1 MASTF
6 RSLIRGINDNDNDIG
21 SISLSI
27 SRFKNSIKADPAI
40 SLIIVSLGILLTA
53 SSGSWDITNHL
64 LNRPE
69 TFFSPPHAGL
79 YSGVVLVLFG
89 SLMAFRHY
97 RHNNSK
103 RSDDDDDNNRKSL
116 PTYLR
121 LVLVGVV
128 MLILAGPFDFAWHTA
143 FGLDGL
149 LSPPHAVLTLGMVL
163 CSIGAFLGLISKNNC
178 YSSSISRM
186 KTKINRET
194 MNNGDGYSTVELENT
209 NTSSNDTT
217 IYNKRSPLLI
227 IISITAIWI
236 TISGIIYMTSLPFS
250 DTDYF
255 KFNPNPI
262 LGGLI
267 ATLCFPFL
275 VSFILFTSWEITK
288 KFGVLSATGMVFI
301 FINLVTTILP
311 NEDLVFTIPFY
322 LINVIPIVVVD
333 LLLSLLNM
341 RLSQSPSSLSKVSHS
356 QTRKWIMNVVTGV
369 VLGLTFFMLYFP
381 LLTHT
386 YNEVS
391 INTQPVWPNVTA
403 SIYFEMINE
412 MYPLLIVSSIA
423 TGILGVMISSKLFGH
438 PLNDIHRRTKYI
450 HFRINDS

>member
-1 MASTF
+1 MGMDDDDDDDTVF
-6 RSLIRGINDNDNDIG
+6 
-21 SISLSI
+21 ISLSL
-27 SRFKNSIKADPAI
+27 SGFKNRIEADPVI
-40 SLIIVSLGILLTA
+40 PLIMVSLGILLTA

-79 YSGVVLVLFG
+79 YSGVVLVLIG
-89 SLMAFRHY
+89 SLMSFRHY
-97 RHNNSK
+97 RHNSSK
-103 RSDDDDDNNRKSL
+103 MSDDNNNRKFL

-121 LVLVGVV
+121 LVLIGVV
-128 MLILAGPFDFAWHTA
+128 MLILAGPLDFAWHTA

-149 LSPPHAVLTLGMVL
+149 LSPPHAVLTIGMVL

-178 YSSSISRM
+178 YSRMRTETNIEITNNEDSYSI
-186 KTKINRET
+186 
-194 MNNGDGYSTVELENT
+194 VELK

-217 IYNKRSPLLI
+217 ISYKRSPLYI

-236 TISGIIYMTSLPFS
+236 TVSGIIHMTSLPFS

-262 LGGLI
+262 LAALI

-288 KFGVLSATGMVFI
+288 KFGVLSAAGMIFI

-311 NEDLVFTIPFY
+311 NENLVSTIPFY
-322 LINVIPIVVVD
+322 LLNVIPIIVVD
-333 LLLSLLNM
+333 LLLSLLNLG
-341 RLSQSPSSLSKVSHS
+341 LSSSSSSSSSPISLS
-356 QTRKWIMNVVTGV
+356 QTRKRIMKVLSGV
-369 VLGLTFFMLYFP
+369 VLGLMFFMLYFP
-381 LLTHT
+381 LNTHT

-391 INTQPVWPNVTA
+391 INSQPVWPNVTA
-403 SIYFEMINE
+403 SIYFEMIDE
-412 MYPLLIVSSIA
+412 MYPLLVVSSIA
-423 TGILGVMISSKLFGH
+423 TGILGVVVSSKLIGQ
-438 PLNDIHRRTKYI
+438 PLHDIHGKTK
-450 HFRINDS
+450 

>member
-1 MASTF
+1 MAHTF
-6 RSLIRGINDNDNDIG
+6 RSLMGMDDDDDDDTVF
-21 SISLSI
+21 ISLSL
-27 SRFKNSIKADPAI
+27 SGFKNRIEADPVI
-40 SLIIVSLGILLTA
+40 PLIMVSLGILLTA

-79 YSGVVLVLFG
+79 YSGVVLVLIG
-89 SLMAFRHY
+89 SLMSFRHY
-97 RHNNSK
+97 RHNSSK
-103 RSDDDDDNNRKSL
+103 MSDDNNNRKFL

-121 LVLVGVV
+121 LVLIGVV
-128 MLILAGPFDFAWHTA
+128 MLILAGPLDFAWHTA

-149 LSPPHAVLTLGMVL
+149 LSPPHAVLTIGMIL

-178 YSSSISRM
+178 YSRMRTETNIEITNNEDSYSI
-186 KTKINRET
+186 
-194 MNNGDGYSTVELENT
+194 VELK

-217 IYNKRSPLLI
+217 ISHKRSPLYI

-236 TISGIIYMTSLPFS
+236 TVSGIIHMTSLPFS

-262 LGGLI
+262 LAALI

-288 KFGVLSATGMVFI
+288 KFGVLSAAGMIFI

-311 NEDLVFTIPFY
+311 NENLVSTIPFY
-322 LINVIPIVVVD
+322 LLNVIPIIVVD
-333 LLLSLLNM
+333 LLLSLLNLG
-341 RLSQSPSSLSKVSHS
+341 LSSSSSSSSSPISLS
-356 QTRKWIMNVVTGV
+356 QTRKRIMKVLSGV
-369 VLGLTFFMLYFP
+369 VLGLMFFMLYFP
-381 LLTHT
+381 LITHT

-391 INTQPVWPNVTA
+391 INPQPVWPNVTA
-403 SIYFEMINE
+403 SIYFEMIDE
-412 MYPLLIVSSIA
+412 MYPLLVVSSIA
-423 TGILGVMISSKLFGH
+423 TGILGVVVSSKLIGQ
-438 PLNDIHRRTKYI
+438 PLHDIHGKTK
-450 HFRINDS
+450 